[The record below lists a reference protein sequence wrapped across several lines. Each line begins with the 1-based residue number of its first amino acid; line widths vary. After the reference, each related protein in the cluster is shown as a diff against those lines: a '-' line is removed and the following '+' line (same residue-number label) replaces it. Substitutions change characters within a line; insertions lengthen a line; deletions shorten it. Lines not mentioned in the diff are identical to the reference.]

1 MMFAYIDVKNR
12 PAGIFNDMA
21 IEDFFDE
28 LK

>member
-1 MMFAYIDVKNR
+1 MMFAYTDVKNR
-12 PAGIFNDMA
+12 SSGIFNDMA